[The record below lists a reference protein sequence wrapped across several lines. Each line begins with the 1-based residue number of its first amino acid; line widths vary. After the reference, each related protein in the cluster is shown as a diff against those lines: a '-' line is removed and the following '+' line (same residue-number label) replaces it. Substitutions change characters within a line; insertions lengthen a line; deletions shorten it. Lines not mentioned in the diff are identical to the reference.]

1 MMKASV
7 GNSAGFFVFLFSLKS
22 SFQPLC
28 FKAGIE
34 QVFYA

>member
-22 SFQPLC
+22 SFLPLC
-28 FKAGIE
+28 FKVGIE
-34 QVFYA
+34 QVSYA